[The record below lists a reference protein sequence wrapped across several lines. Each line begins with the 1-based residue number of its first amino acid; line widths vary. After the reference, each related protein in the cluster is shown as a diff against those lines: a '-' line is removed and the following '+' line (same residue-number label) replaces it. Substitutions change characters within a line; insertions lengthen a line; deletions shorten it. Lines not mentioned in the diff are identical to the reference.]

1 MVKRQTPYIS
11 EKLFN
16 NLNKKTY
23 SFFIDNYT
31 GKIST
36 AINEINNEITNE
48 NAKKDIL
55 EEKSDIDPN
64 SVDQKEVIKYIT
76 ELMIKLGMPANLK
89 GYHYIIE
96 ALILTISDM
105 ERLDK
110 ITTRLYPDIAKKYN
124 TIPSRVERSIRHAI
138 ESAWS
143 RGDVEIFYEIFG
155 YTIKSETG
163 KPTNSEFIALII
175 DRIRLKFNM

>member
-1 MVKRQTPYIS
+1 
-11 EKLFN
+11 
-16 NLNKKTY
+16 
-23 SFFIDNYT
+23 
-31 GKIST
+31 
-36 AINEINNEITNE
+36 
-48 NAKKDIL
+48 
-55 EEKSDIDPN
+55 
-64 SVDQKEVIKYIT
+64 
-76 ELMIKLGMPANLK
+76 MIKLGMPANLK